1 MSLCVNDDKYATTV
15 YVADRV
21 CLKLTAAKKHC
32 SNLVLFARHLCKG
45 RKYNENDNDNDNDN
59 ILFNLDMI
67 QCSDVIQIIMV
78 NHVIHIQ
85 YRGSMRRIF

>member
-1 MSLCVNDDKYATTV
+1 MFEIDCSKTNY
-15 YVADRV
+15 
-21 CLKLTAAKKHC
+21 

-45 RKYNENDNDNDNDN
+45 RKYNENDNDNDN
-59 ILFNLDMI
+59 ILINLDMI

-78 NHVIHIQ
+78 NHVIHIE